1 MVATK
6 VATIFMSA
14 ALPVYSYDLE
24 PTITEKTEMHI
35 LITGAAGDVGG
46 RLRKLLKGVYP
57 RIRLSDIRK
66 PANLAADEDF
76 IAADLADYSQVE
88 TITAGIDG
96 IIHLGGHSIEG
107 SWDAIHKANIV
118 GCYNLFEAAYR
129 AGVKRVV
136 FASSNHAV
144 GFYPRD
150 QKIGVN
156 VTLRPDSRYGVSK
169 AFGEAVG
176 ALYADKHGLRVTCV
190 RIGNVNDMPLD
201 KRRLSIWIKPEDLAQ
216 LVRIGL
222 EHPDIRFE
230 VFYGSSDNNAGWWD
244 NSNARRFG
252 YRPQFRSQD
261 FEAQALTEQA
271 KLPADPI
278 GDRFQGGPFCSDEY
292 DADRK

>member
-1 MVATK
+1 MQK
-6 VATIFMSA
+6 
-14 ALPVYSYDLE
+14 
-24 PTITEKTEMHI
+24 I
-35 LITGAAGDVGG
+35 LITGAAGDVGT
-46 RLRKLLKGVYP
+46 RLRKLLKGVYSL
-57 RIRLSDIRK
+57 RVSDIRK
-66 PANLAADEDF
+66 PADLGADDEF
-76 IAADLADYSQVE
+76 VAADLGDYEQ
-88 TITAGIDG
+88 TKQITAGIDG
-96 IIHLGGHSIEG
+96 IVHLGGYSVEG
-107 SWDAIHKANIV
+107 PWETIHKSNIV

-129 AGVKRVV
+129 SGVKRIV

-150 QKIGVN
+150 RKIGVD

-176 ALYADKHGLRVTCV
+176 ALYADKHGLQVTCI
-190 RIGNVNDMPLD
+190 RIGNVGDKPLD
-201 KRRLSIWIKPEDLAQ
+201 KRRLSIWVKPEDLTQ

-230 VFYGSSDNNAGWWD
+230 IFYGASDNEAGWWD

-252 YRPQFRSQD
+252 YRPQFRSED
-261 FEAQALTEQA
+261 FREEAMAAQA

-292 DADRK
+292 DADRAR

>member
-1 MVATK
+1 
-6 VATIFMSA
+6 MSA
-14 ALPVYSYDLE
+14 ALPVYNYKVH
-24 PTITEKTEMHI
+24 PTIAEKTEMHI
-35 LITGAAGDVGG
+35 LITGAAGDVGT
-46 RLRKLLKGVYP
+46 RLRTLLKGVYP

-66 PANLAADEDF
+66 PSNLDEDEEF
-76 IAADLADYSQVE
+76 IAADLADYNQVE
-88 TITAGIDG
+88 SITAGIDG
-96 IIHLGGHSIEG
+96 IVHLGGHSIEG
-107 SWDAIHKANIV
+107 SWDTIHKANIV
-118 GCYNLFEAAYR
+118 GCYNLFEAGYR

-176 ALYADKHGLRVTCV
+176 ALYADKHGLRVTCL
-190 RIGNVNDMPLD
+190 RIGNVNDVPLD

-230 VFYGSSDNNAGWWD
+230 IFYGSSDNAAGWWD

-252 YRPQFRSQD
+252 YRPQYRSQD
-261 FEAQALTEQA
+261 FQAQALVEQA

-278 GDRFQGGPFCSDEY
+278 GDRYQGGPFCSAEY
-292 DADRK
+292 DADRKS